1 MIALPRSTIGV
12 ESCSYMAITL
22 RRNTLTKLFALTLLL
37 AGSFLLFS
45 LSETTPSSISEY
57 KGYNVIERVTGLKNL
72 NAQKY
77 KSLQRRMGRDS
88 RPDILDDL
96 ISAGVSNFWEQ
107 FQVPL

>member
-1 MIALPRSTIGV
+1 MVTHTGRCWTV
-12 ESCSYMAITL
+12 KVYSYMAITL
-22 RRNTLTKLFALTLLL
+22 RRHTLTRLIILTLLL

-45 LSETTPSSISEY
+45 AEKTPSSISEY
-57 KGYNVIERVTGLKNL
+57 KAYNVIERVTGRKNL

-77 KSLQRRMGRDS
+77 KSLQRRMGRDT

-96 ISAGVSNFWEQ
+96 ISAGANNFWGQ